1 MKFRKMDL
9 ERYTNNAKETMV
21 EAMESARALG
31 HQAITVTHVM
41 KAILL
46 NNKKRFTKLIE
57 LAGGDFFSV
66 LQAVDR
72 LLISQPRVEG
82 YKNLFIDTKLS
93 EAIKR
98 AEIFADKLGDKFIGL
113 ESLFVGIALG
123 KSEIAKK
130 LASEMKNFNQ
140 LEDIVLADRKGNTI
154 ESQAHQEGGNILHNY
169 TINLTDKA
177 TEGHIDPIIGRD
189 EEIRRT
195 IQVLSR
201 RTKNN
206 PILIGFP
213 GVGKTAI
220 AEGLALRIVRKD
232 VPEVLLDKKLLS
244 LDMGSLVAGSKYRGE
259 FEERLKGVLQAIEN
273 SSGQIILFIDEVH
286 LLVGAGKSEGSM
298 DASNLLKPALARGS
312 LRCIGAT
319 TLDEHRKYIEKDAAL
334 ARRFQPVMVNPPS
347 TNECLSILRGIKD
360 KYEVHHGVSI
370 SDSALITAVNMSDRY
385 ITDRFLP
392 DKAIDL
398 VDEASAKLK
407 MELGS
412 KPIEL
417 EDLEREIL
425 QKEIEREALKKEND
439 FESRARLTELIND
452 LKVLSQKSRK
462 LTEQWNTEIVNVKD
476 LSSNKEMLER
486 LKTELEEAKRNGNLE
501 RAGELTYSEIPK
513 LEIAIKEAERR
524 SLNAKQINPERVS
537 EDHIANVVAKWSG
550 IPVEKLLGNEKSQLM
565 EMEVLLSQSVIG
577 QKEAVESVSKAIR
590 RAKSGL
596 SDLKKP
602 LASFLFLGPTGVGK
616 TELSKTLSEFLFQN
630 KEAMTRI
637 DMSEYMEK
645 HSVSRLI
652 GSPPGYIGFEEG
664 GALTEAIRRKPYQVI
679 LFDEVEKAH
688 NDVLNLLLQVLDEGH
703 LTDASGR
710 NISFSNSIIILTSN
724 LGSEEFYKS
733 GDSNLETIRH
743 NVMKHVKS
751 WFKPEFLN
759 RLDDIVT
766 FNSLTIND
774 IEEIISIR
782 VLELKKLLQ
791 EKNIDLVI
799 SDKAKNWIAKNSFD
813 EEYGARPL
821 KRSIES
827 NIKDKLAD
835 QLLLGKLKDGNVAFV
850 DEENDSLS
858 LKIRDSAGTIH

>member
-1 MKFRKMDL
+1 MDL
-9 ERYTNNAKETMV
+9 ERYTDNAKETMV
-21 EAMESARALG
+21 EAMENAKALD
-31 HQAITVTHVM
+31 HQTITTAHVM
-41 KAILL
+41 KSILL
-46 NNKKRFTKLIE
+46 NNKQRFRKLIE
-57 LAGGDFFSV
+57 LVGGDYFSV
-66 LQAVDR
+66 LQEADK
-72 LLISQPRVEG
+72 LLISLPKVEG
-82 YKNLFIDTKLS
+82 HKNLFIDTNLS
-93 EAIKR
+93 EAIKS
-98 AEIFADKLGDKFIGL
+98 AEIYADKLGDKFIGL
-113 ESLFVGIALG
+113 EALFLGIALG
-123 KSEIAKK
+123 QSEISKK
-130 LASEMKNFNQ
+130 LKSKVKNIDQ
-140 LEDIVLADRKGNTI
+140 LEDFVLTDRKGNKI
-154 ESQAHQEGGNILHNY
+154 ESQTHQEGENVLDNY
-169 TINLTDKA
+169 TVNLTDKA
-177 TEGHIDPIIGRD
+177 LEGRIDPIIGRD

-206 PILIGFP
+206 PILIGSP

-220 AEGLALRIVRKD
+220 AEGLALRIFRKD

-244 LDMGSLVAGSKYRGE
+244 LDMGLLVAGTKYRGE
-259 FEERLKGVLQAIEN
+259 FEERLKSVLQAIEN
-273 SSGQIILFIDEVH
+273 SQGQIILFIDEVH

-298 DASNLLKPALARGS
+298 DASNLLKPALARGT

-334 ARRFQPVMVNPPS
+334 ARRFQPIMVNPPS

-370 SDSALITAVNMSDRY
+370 SDGALIAAVKMSDRY

-398 VDEASAKLK
+398 MDEAAAKLK

-439 FESRARLTELIND
+439 FESRARLTELMND
-452 LKVLSQKSRK
+452 LKVLSQKSNT
-462 LTEQWNTEIVNVKD
+462 LNEQWNMEIVNVKD
-476 LSSNKEMLER
+476 LSSNKEMLEK
-486 LKTELEEAKRNGNLE
+486 LKTELEESKRCGDLE
-501 RAGELTYSEIPK
+501 RAGELTYAVIPK
-513 LEIAIKEAERR
+513 LEMAIEEAEKR
-524 SLNAKQINPERVS
+524 SLDAKQINPERVS
-537 EDHIANVVAKWSG
+537 EDHIANVVSKWSG

-565 EMEVLLSQSVIG
+565 EMEALLSQSVIG
-577 QKEAVESVSKAIR
+577 QREAVECVSKAIR
-590 RAKSGL
+590 RAKAGL
-596 SDLKKP
+596 SDLKRP

-616 TELSKTLSEFLFQN
+616 TELSKTLSEFLFQD

-652 GSPPGYIGFEEG
+652 GSPPGYVGFEEG
-664 GALTEAIRRKPYQVI
+664 GALTEAVRRKPYQVI

-688 NDVLNLLLQVLDEGH
+688 NDVLNLLLQVLDEGN
-703 LTDASGR
+703 LTDAHGR
-710 NISFSNSIIILTSN
+710 NISFSNAIIILTSN
-724 LGSEEFYKS
+724 LGSEEFNKTRDR
-733 GDSNLETIRH
+733 GLKTIKH
-743 NVMKHVKS
+743 NVMKHVKG

-766 FNSLTIND
+766 FNSLNIND
-774 IEEIISIR
+774 IEKIISIR
-782 VLELKKLLQ
+782 VGELKKLLQ

-799 SDKAKNWIAKNSFD
+799 SEKAKSWIAKNSFD

-821 KRSIES
+821 KRTIES

-835 QLLLGKLKDGNVAFV
+835 QLLLGKLKEGNLAFV
-850 DEENDSLS
+850 DEENDSIS
-858 LKIRDSAGTIH
+858 LKIRDSEKTIH